1 MKTFEDLILE
11 CVAEKEIVKFDGEK
25 IIVKDVDPIK
35 LASEK
40 FDSIIRDSYKMK
52 DIIEDTKKKL
62 EDYIV
67 KYREL
72 ISMIPEYTE
81 REREIPQ
88 DLLENYRRLTMK
100 VKEMGIPEK
109 LKRGEKLTFKE
120 QLVWLNWK
128 NLHSTVKFITGENTK
143 IWDQIRELN
152 ENYQNLIDI
161 CQNNLLQLEYIGQ
174 HFDEFI
180 KLAEGVRE
188 LLDKLSEMPREM
200 IDMDALLK
208 NLQGIVVAF
217 SQMFE
222 FCTSNALRLD
232 ETVDVRNEI
241 LKDLSRNYAGMVNN
255 VKDSVNK
262 AKESGYKCSEVEA
275 MLEEFE
281 KACEFVQET
290 M

>member
-1 MKTFEDLILE
+1 VSHPPGYSIDEILIEAYKVRLEVERRKRILE
-11 CVAEKEIVKFDGEK
+11 YLGGNLKDLRNNCKDMIDILSRNYTEMIDNVKNSANEDTEPEREDSLESTLEELEI
-25 IIVKDVDPIK
+25 
-35 LASEK
+35 AYEK
-40 FDSIIRDSYKMK
+40 FKLIS
-52 DIIEDTKKKL
+52 KL
-62 EDYIV
+62 EDS
-67 KYREL
+67 KRNLEEL
-72 ISMIPEYTE
+72 YS
-81 REREIPQ
+81 
-88 DLLENYRRLTMK
+88 
-100 VKEMGIPEK
+100 
-109 LKRGEKLTFKE
+109 
-120 QLVWLNWK
+120 
-128 NLHSTVKFITGENTK
+128 SC
-143 IWDQIRELN
+143 
-152 ENYQNLIDI
+152 QNIIDI
-161 CQNNLLQLEYIGQ
+161 CQNNLLQLEYMGQ

-180 KLAEGVRE
+180 KIMEGSKDI
-188 LLDKLSEMPREM
+188 LDKLSEIPREM

>member
-180 KLAEGVRE
+180 RLAEGVRE